1 MKDKMTIYHI
11 TWYIAI
17 ILTIFL
23 VITKST
29 YWYIPMAIYFTAA
42 IGSIFLVFL
51 LNGKIREL
59 PICAKEALKIAMEK
73 HRRRIRR

>member
-17 ILTIFL
+17 VLTIFL
-23 VITKST
+23 VITKSI
-29 YWYIPMAIYFTAA
+29 YWYIPIAIYFTAA

-73 HRRRIRR
+73 HRKRIRR

>member
-1 MKDKMTIYHI
+1 MKEKMTIYHI

-59 PICAKEALKIAMEK
+59 PICAKEALKMAMEK

>member
-17 ILTIFL
+17 VLTIFL
-23 VITKST
+23 VITKSI
-29 YWYIPMAIYFTAA
+29 YWYIPIAIYFTAA
-42 IGSIFLVFL
+42 TGSIFLVFL

-73 HRRRIRR
+73 HRKRIRR

>member
-1 MKDKMTIYHI
+1 MKEKMTIYHI

-17 ILTIFL
+17 VLTIFL

-59 PICAKEALKIAMEK
+59 PICAKEALKITMEK
-73 HRRRIRR
+73 HRKRIRR